1 MNFKPVGYKEYIK
14 SLNRYDA
21 RKTTEK
27 KHKNNKNFIEF

>member
-1 MNFKPVGYKEYIK
+1 MIFKPVGYKEYTK
-14 SLNRYDA
+14 SPNRYEK